1 MHAAAEDLGIKME
14 TKGEPPGLRT
24 RGEVVVTVYE
34 ELPPFRRRP
43 PERGCSRSRV
53 PKPAPPRGGDRR
65 AALLAYSQQL
75 RKTNG
80 EQDQMAQEKGNWR
93 TQQIWGTWGST
104 SRWRLPSWIRRLL
117 GQHRRW
123 GDGRYPPEEDEEEEE
138 LLPQRRPSYCCRVSL
153 LFLAPSR
160 PGHCCSTQRLGFLYQ
175 VSFPATPLADSC
187 LSFGGCRRR
196 LKTLLDRFPRVWRI
210 CGNLKCWRKN
220 HHGDICQ
227 RRARIKTDTIK
238 EPQ

>member
-93 TQQIWGTWGST
+93 TQAIAAQRSAWASSIKSHSPPPHWQI
-104 SRWRLPSWIRRLL
+104 
-117 GQHRRW
+117 
-123 GDGRYPPEEDEEEEE
+123 
-138 LLPQRRPSYCCRVSL
+138 
-153 LFLAPSR
+153 
-160 PGHCCSTQRLGFLYQ
+160 
-175 VSFPATPLADSC
+175 PAS
-187 LSFGGCRRR
+187 SFGGCRRR